1 MNDIKIFLGMIAG
14 LLLCTSVFAQP
25 LKHEFSVY
33 AGAGP
38 SWIGYSSEV
47 GEDRTGLRG
56 LGGVGYSW
64 FPVEQIGL
72 STGVELGYYTSTL
85 SFDSLK
91 VSYPTTDIDGNRY
104 EFRMITNKYKEKQ
117 RSYFLQI
124 PVMVQ
129 YQTLHET
136 RKLYIA
142 GGGKVAIHLQTDYE
156 TNPSLMRNSGYY
168 ANEDYEYTS
177 QAFMDFGT
185 FSNEGKK
192 GKLSIA
198 TGFLA
203 SLEAGVRWQLPKDF
217 ALYTGLY
224 ADYGFNLNTN
234 SILFSG
240 YHQKN
245 LSGLFEEKL
254 VPLSVGLKVRFA
266 FGRGEKKKR
275 KNRVSIIEPDSAT
288 LPDDVT
294 EEKQVLIG
302 ESPKEP
308 VVNTNQE
315 EEPRKEEVKRKPDD
329 NDDEY
334 HAVKEKIQLPVSGY
348 SPSETRLS
356 KAKKKDLDDK
366 VNLFL
371 DLQKKRP
378 ELQIVCE
385 GHTDDTGSDDLNIR
399 IGMQRAEAV
408 RTYLI
413 EKGVSAEQITIVS
426 KGKTEPVSTNGSGD
440 DRKKNRRVKLLIQ

>member
-1 MNDIKIFLGMIAG
+1 
-14 LLLCTSVFAQP
+14 
-25 LKHEFSVY
+25 
-33 AGAGP
+33 
-38 SWIGYSSEV
+38 
-47 GEDRTGLRG
+47 
-56 LGGVGYSW
+56 
-64 FPVEQIGL
+64 
-72 STGVELGYYTSTL
+72 
-85 SFDSLK
+85 
-91 VSYPTTDIDGNRY
+91 
-104 EFRMITNKYKEKQ
+104 
-117 RSYFLQI
+117 
-124 PVMVQ
+124 
-129 YQTLHET
+129 
-136 RKLYIA
+136 
-142 GGGKVAIHLQTDYE
+142 
-156 TNPSLMRNSGYY
+156 
-168 ANEDYEYTS
+168 
-177 QAFMDFGT
+177 
-185 FSNEGKK
+185 
-192 GKLSIA
+192 
-198 TGFLA
+198 
-203 SLEAGVRWQLPKDF
+203 VRWQLPKDF